1 MRDSGDDGRSHSD
14 EWSGG
19 GGSKPSDW
27 VRWFFETEDGVVAFV
42 REVLGSVLAV
52 MLVGLLLFAISGLWP
67 PMVAVESSSMHPNL
81 QKGDLVFVMEEHRF
95 APRAAH
101 GQTGIVTH
109 RTGQQ
114 TGYTKFGRPGDVIV
128 YRKNG
133 QTVGTPII
141 HRAMFW
147 VNESE
152 NWYEKA
158 DPSAIGSVENCQQL
172 RNCPAPHAG
181 FVTKGDNNGT
191 NAQYDQVTGLSSPV
205 RPAWVVGTA
214 EVRIPLLGYVR
225 LLFGQ
230 MGTQVDPLT
239 PRGVVIEEVTA
250 SSSHGG
256 VPLEVDVGQP
266 GKVPHPERPSG
277 AQERTARFVA

>member
-1 MRDSGDDGRSHSD
+1 MRDPGDDGRSHSD
-14 EWSGG
+14 EWSDG

-27 VRWFFETEDGVVAFV
+27 VRWFFETEDGIVAFV

-52 MLVGLLLFAISGLWP
+52 LLVGLLLFAISGLWP

-95 APRAAH
+95 APQAAH
-101 GQTGIVTH
+101 GQTGVVTYQ
-109 RTGQQ
+109 TGQRI
-114 TGYTKFGRPGDVIV
+114 GYTKFDRPGDVIV

-133 QTVGTPII
+133 QTFGTPII

-152 NWYEKA
+152 NWYGKA
-158 DPSAIGSVENCQQL
+158 NPAAIGSAENCQQL

-181 FVTKGDNNGT
+181 FITKGDNQET

-205 RPAWVVGTA
+205 RPEWVVGTA

-225 LLFGQ
+225 LVFGQ
-230 MGTQVDPLT
+230 MSAQAGPVT
-239 PRGVVIEEVTA
+239 PPGVIVEDVTA
-250 SSSHGG
+250 SSGYG
-256 VPLEVDVGQP
+256 EAPPAMDIGQP
-266 GKVPHPERPSG
+266 TG
-277 AQERTARFVA
+277 AAHRDQPPVGPGRTGQFVA